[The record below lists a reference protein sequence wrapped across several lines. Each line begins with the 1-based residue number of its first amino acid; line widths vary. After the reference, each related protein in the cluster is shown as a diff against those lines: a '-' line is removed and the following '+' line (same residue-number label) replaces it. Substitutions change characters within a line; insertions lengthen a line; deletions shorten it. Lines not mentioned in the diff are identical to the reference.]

1 MKSLLDQTGC
11 FTVTSIKGVKYVLIL
26 YSYDANVIFP
36 EPLNSRTGK
45 DILHKYIT
53 CHGYL
58 TERRLMKKMYWLDNE
73 ASNSLKRYGQN
84 QEVEIQLV
92 PIGLH

>member
-1 MKSLLDQTGC
+1 
-11 FTVTSIKGVKYVLIL
+11 
-26 YSYDANVIFP
+26 
-36 EPLNSRTGK
+36 
-45 DILHKYIT
+45 
-53 CHGYL
+53 
-58 TERRLMKKMYWLDNE
+58 MKKMYWLDNE